1 MEGGQVGP
9 EAGEGTGE
17 GEGEGSCLGGSRV
30 LLPLSSPNTRGN
42 AS

>member
-9 EAGEGTGE
+9 EAGEGK